1 MERSDIVEKL
11 REILQLALGANADEV
26 LAKCTEESNLT
37 TDLGLNSVGIL
48 YVVIGIEEIF
58 SVSFEGVSFG
68 DFKTVGDV
76 VDYIEKYT
84 A

>member
-76 VDYIEKYT
+76 VDYIEKHT